1 MAAATP
7 LPEPA
12 VEAVVDE
19 VGDDEEVD
27 DDEELLELPHALRA
41 VAATTSRTRNGERRR
56 IMPRLS
62 RKRPQTG
69 RTARWAGPVQ
79 HVASGEER
87 LPVRDHA
94 RAEEAPCD
102 RRGPTLLPR
111 LRRRQGQS
119 RSGRHLIDARDRRVK
134 TYSGGIKR
142 RLDLAISMI
151 ERPQVLFLDEPTTG
165 LDPPSRERLWST
177 VRGLVAQGVSV
188 LLTTQY
194 LEEADQL
201 ADAVAMLG
209 HGRIVARGEPETV
222 T

>member
-1 MAAATP
+1 LAAATP

-41 VAATTSRTRNGERRR
+41 VAATTSRTRSGERRR

-62 RKRPQTG
+62 RKRPRTG

-102 RRGPTLLPR
+102 RRGPTLLPW

-119 RSGRHLIDARDRRVK
+119 RSGRHCSTSSARFRTSAIRFCSSNREEILGVLRAYGLATKAVVTPRD
-134 TYSGGIKR
+134 
-142 RLDLAISMI
+142 DLGA
-151 ERPQVLFLDEPTTG
+151 TA
-165 LDPPSRERLWST
+165 ST
-177 VRGLVAQGVSV
+177 RSKSV
-188 LLTTQY
+188 TPGACL
-194 LEEADQL
+194 
-201 ADAVAMLG
+201 
-209 HGRIVARGEPETV
+209 
-222 T
+222 